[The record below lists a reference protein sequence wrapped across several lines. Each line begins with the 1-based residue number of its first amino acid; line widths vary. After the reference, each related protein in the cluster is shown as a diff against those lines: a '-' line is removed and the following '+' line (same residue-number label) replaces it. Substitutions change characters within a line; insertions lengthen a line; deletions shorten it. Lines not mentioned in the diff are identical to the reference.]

1 MIIWLASYPKSG
13 NTLVRSMLSAYFFSQ
28 DGVCNFDL
36 IKHINIFPD
45 SMYFERLGINI
56 QDKEEVIK
64 NYIKVQESF
73 NKKNSVRFLKTHSYL
88 FNIKNNPFT
97 NLNCSLGAIYIVRD
111 PRNVVSSFAKWTK
124 KTHEKAADDMINN
137 YMMGG
142 NVLKANKIVNYVGP
156 WDGNYNSWKS
166 FKQPGRYL
174 LIKYEELIENKETTF
189 KKILNFIFGIQG
201 LKTIIDNEK
210 LKNVILSSDFDKM
223 KELEKKIGF
232 TEAALDI
239 NKKPMPF
246 FDLGPHNNWKKIL
259 NKEVIKKIERA
270 FEKEMIELDYL

>member
-28 DGVCNFDL
+28 DGICNFDL

-111 PRNVVSSFAKWTK
+111 PRNVVTSFAKWIK
-124 KTHEKAADDMINN
+124 KTHDKAADDMINN

-142 NVLKANKIVNYVGP
+142 NVLKGNKIVNYVGP
-156 WDGNYNSWKS
+156 WHGNYNSWKS

-189 KKILNFIFGIQG
+189 KKILNFVVPLASTGTLNISIFL
-201 LKTIIDNEK
+201 LKI
-210 LKNVILSSDFDKM
+210 
-223 KELEKKIGF
+223 
-232 TEAALDI
+232 
-239 NKKPMPF
+239 F
-246 FDLGPHNNWKKIL
+246 FL
-259 NKEVIKKIERA
+259 
-270 FEKEMIELDYL
+270 